1 MVLMWR
7 VKLASVAHAAAGAPV
22 GRGLAPAHACRP
34 GPRRALP
41 ATGGWALDP
50 DAAVLCRSIHTPD
63 ASDHA
68 LAQIS
73 DALHVS
79 HPPRAAIVAVGYPH
93 ATLSRYP
100 DGISLLWRSRR
111 ASYARPPGRY

>member
-1 MVLMWR
+1 MVLMWW
-7 VKLASVAHAAAGAPV
+7 VKLASAAHDAAGAPV
-22 GRGLAPAHACRP
+22 TQRPGPVGRGPAPAHACRP

-41 ATGGWALDP
+41 ATGGSALDP
-50 DAAVLCRSIHTPD
+50 DAAVLRRSIHTPD

-73 DALHVS
+73 NALHVS
-79 HPPRAAIVAVGYPH
+79 HPPPAAIVAVGYPH

-100 DGISLLWRSRR
+100 DGISLL
-111 ASYARPPGRY
+111 